1 MADFLK
7 YGSTGPKVKGLQQ
20 LLNNNVYRKPRRLL
34 QLDGEFGPLTA
45 ASVNGTKFWLGY
57 PKENI
62 QPVAGDKLFSLLENK
77 EPLSDAYKAKRKER
91 QQNIIDNAGKQKDTD
106 KMRLQALAVIKGE
119 LGTLE
124 QPNNSNHI
132 KYNTYWNWGPVAY
145 CVIGVSWA
153 WLKVGSKAFV
163 KGSRWAGCTQMLAD
177 ARGTEKGLHLTSEPD
192 PGCPGVID
200 LYGDANPDHC
210 ITFVKD
216 NGNGTCET
224 YEFNTSKDGT
234 YIQGVWNKTRPM
246 KDCWFFEI
254 EY

>member
-7 YGSTGPKVKGLQQ
+7 YGSKGPKVKELQQ
-20 LLNNNVYRKPRRLL
+20 LLNNNAYRKPRRLL

-57 PKENI
+57 PKEDI

-91 QQNIIDNAGKQKDTD
+91 QQNVIDNQGKQKDVD
-106 KMRLQALAVIKGE
+106 KMRLRAFEIIKGE
-119 LGTLE
+119 IGTLE
-124 QPNNSNHI
+124 RPNHSNNI
-132 KYNTYWNWGPVAY
+132 RYNDYWGWGNVAY

-153 WLKVGSKAFV
+153 WIKAGSTAFV

-177 ARGTEKGLHLTSEPD
+177 AHGTEKGIHLTSEPD
-192 PGCPGVID
+192 PGCPGVVD

-210 ITFVKD
+210 ITFAKD
-216 NGNGTCET
+216 NGDGTCST
-224 YEFNTSKDGT
+224 VEFNTSQNGVE
-234 YIQGVWNKTRPM
+234 GVWNSRRLM
-246 KDCWFFEI
+246 KDCWWFDI
-254 EY
+254 EH